1 VLNILS
7 GFLSTPANVGGQKGI
22 VAGDIN
28 TSLNSGGIGTW
39 LGSQSGGTGT
49 VSHRPSTSFVLR
61 FAGVVLQKTRDG
73 FTI

>member
-1 VLNILS
+1 MKRLS
-7 GFLSTPANVGGQKGI
+7 GLVNYLQLYFCFYKYKITL
-22 VAGDIN
+22 AGSVVQYRNGVTICIYHSN
-28 TSLNSGGIGTW
+28 
-39 LGSQSGGTGT
+39 